1 MLRIVLESI
10 SRGSMRNNYTYL
22 LCLLLLL
29 LTHPAQSENRQLL
42 TFNLV
47 HPQSLELVKNNRS
60 PTDLK
65 EWELHSIRYEDSLE
79 KYWVKKQP
87 VINQEN
93 VKAAKLYAE
102 PPSSEAWIEK
112 VLKANPGILDIIPN
126 LADQMRRRGEL
137 NIIIDLDEEGAEKL
151 EKVTTL
157 HQKERMA
164 VFVNGLLLQA
174 PIIHEPI
181 SSGKINIGFWDQQKT
196 QKVFNEI
203 QLLLKNPPSF

>member
-1 MLRIVLESI
+1 MESI
-10 SRGSMRNNYTYL
+10 SLGSMRNNYTSV

-29 LTHPAQSENRQLL
+29 LTHPVQSEDRQLL

-65 EWELHSIRYEDSLE
+65 EWELHSSRYEDSLE

-87 VINQEN
+87 VITQEN
-93 VKAAKLYAE
+93 VKAAKLDTE

-112 VLKANPGILDIIPN
+112 VLKANPGILDVIPD
-126 LADQMRRRGEL
+126 LADQMRREGDPS
-137 NIIIDLDEEGAEKL
+137 IIIDLDEEGTEKL

-164 VFVNGLLLQA
+164 VFVNGILLLT
-174 PIIHEPI
+174 PIIYEPI
-181 SSGKINIGFWDQQKT
+181 SSGKLNIAFSDQQKA
-196 QKVFNEI
+196 QKS
-203 QLLLKNPPSF
+203 LR